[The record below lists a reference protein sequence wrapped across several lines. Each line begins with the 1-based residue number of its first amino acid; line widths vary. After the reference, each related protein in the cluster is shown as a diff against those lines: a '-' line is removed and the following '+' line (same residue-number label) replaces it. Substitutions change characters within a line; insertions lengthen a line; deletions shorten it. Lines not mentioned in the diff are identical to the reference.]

1 MALLDNGS
9 ALVPVMDVTLDD
21 LNILEVGS
29 LIQIAGAI
37 WSGNGKVYLAPLP
50 DEDLN
55 GDLRLLKMD
64 AAQWERFLNQ
74 TDVLDIRGPGKAIL
88 RKSQR
93 LIDQHMAWAVFERD
107 GYRCRYCG
115 IKAPLTVDHIIPWS
129 QNGATVAEN
138 LLSSCRRDNKL
149 RGDMEYAEWLDSPDY
164 RRVSAAL
171 LPTQQYL
178 NRNVIEKLDELR
190 KIVAKPRSR

>member
-29 LIQIAGAI
+29 LIQIGGAI
-37 WSGNGKVYLAPLP
+37 WSGNGNIYIAPLP
-50 DEDLN
+50 DEDLK
-55 GDLRLLKMD
+55 GKLRVLRMD
-64 AAQWERFLNQ
+64 TAQWERFLNQ
-74 TDVLDIRGPGKAIL
+74 SDVLDVRGPGKAIL

-93 LIDQHMAWAVFERD
+93 QIDQHVAWQVFERD

-115 IKAPLTVDHIIPWS
+115 IKAPLTVDHIILWE
-129 QNGATVAEN
+129 QGGATVIDN
-138 LLSSCRRDNKL
+138 LLAADRRCNKL
-149 RGDMEYAEWLDSPDY
+149 RGNMEYNEWLDSPDY
-164 RRVSAAL
+164 ARVSVAL
-171 LPTQQYL
+171 DSMQRLK
-178 NRNVIEKLDELR
+178 NEAVRARLDDLR